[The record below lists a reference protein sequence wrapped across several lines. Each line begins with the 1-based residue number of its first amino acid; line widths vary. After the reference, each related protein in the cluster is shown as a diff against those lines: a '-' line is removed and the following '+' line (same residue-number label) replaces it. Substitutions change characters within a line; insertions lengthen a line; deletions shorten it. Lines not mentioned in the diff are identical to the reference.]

1 MEARAR
7 MPLWISHMAHLETQ
21 RIRITDGVL
30 RCCVKQCSR
39 AATEAGL
46 CEAHHCLWK
55 HEDGKDS
62 RGWAARYSQI
72 AQERGWFQTVR
83 LIGLKRYTDED

>member
-1 MEARAR
+1 V
-7 MPLWISHMAHLETQ
+7 AHLETQ
-21 RIRITDGVL
+21 RIKITSGVL
-30 RCCVKQCSR
+30 RCCVTQCSR

-62 RGWAARYSQI
+62 RGWAVRYSAI
-72 AQERGWFQTVR
+72 AEERGWFKPVR